1 MKKILCIIIAVFV
14 LFCCSSVSAE
24 SSVKVIIDDNEIEF
38 DVEPQIINDRVMV
51 PMRKI
56 FEALHS
62 SVEWIEE
69 TQMIMSVNGSKI
81 ILMQIG
87 KNIVVTKDFADGSE
101 TRTEIDTPPQI
112 IDGRTLVPIRA
123 VSEAL
128 SVDIS
133 WNDDERTVVIKSEDL
148 ADEWQS
154 DDSIDDRNALK

>member
-1 MKKILCIIIAVFV
+1 MKKILCIITVAFF
-14 LFCCSSVSAE
+14 LLCCSSVYAE
-24 SSVKVIIDDNEIEF
+24 SSVKVIIDNNEIEF

-62 SVEWIEE
+62 RIEWIEE
-69 TQMIMSVNGSKI
+69 TQMIMSVTGSKI

-87 KNIVVTKDFADGSE
+87 KNIVVTKDFTDGNE

-133 WNDDERTVVIKSEDL
+133 WNNDERTVVIKSENL
-148 ADEWQS
+148 
-154 DDSIDDRNALK
+154 RN